1 MFSDDTHTNWL
12 EKSLGRLIFLACL
25 FGFCI
30 ATPVLADVI
39 EISPAG
45 AIVTYK
51 GPTQFVGT
59 TATPLAQAA
68 PQAAASAVTGVA
80 MGTTSQ
86 DFPMQMHPILVG
98 YLNEAALKFNVDPA
112 LVRAIAWQE
121 SRFNAEARSPK
132 GAIGIMQ
139 LMPATAAQ
147 LGVNPNDPR
156 ENIHGGVAYL
166 AMMLTQFGGD
176 VRLALAA
183 YNAGPEAVRR
193 YQGIPPFA
201 ETQAY
206 VKSIAERV
214 ALR

>member
-1 MFSDDTHTNWL
+1 MANVQTRSEHRAQGKIAPAL
-12 EKSLGRLIFLACL
+12 ALLVLIAS
-25 FGFCI
+25 
-30 ATPVLADVI
+30 ATSWSSAALADVI
-39 EISPAG
+39 DVSPTG
-45 AIVTYK
+45 VITTYV
-51 GPTQFVGT
+51 GPTQFIGT
-59 TATPLAQAA
+59 TATPLIKPNANAQAEA
-68 PQAAASAVTGVA
+68 SVAVSSPQ
-80 MGTTSQ
+80 
-86 DFPMQMHPILVG
+86 FPAQMHPVLVG
-98 YLNEAALKFNVDPA
+98 FLNEAATRYNVDPA

-121 SRFNAEARSPK
+121 SRFNTQARSPK

-156 ENIHGGVAYL
+156 ENILGGVAYL
-166 AMMLTQFGGD
+166 AMMLNQFGGD

-193 YQGIPPFA
+193 YQGIPPYA

-214 ALR
+214 SLR